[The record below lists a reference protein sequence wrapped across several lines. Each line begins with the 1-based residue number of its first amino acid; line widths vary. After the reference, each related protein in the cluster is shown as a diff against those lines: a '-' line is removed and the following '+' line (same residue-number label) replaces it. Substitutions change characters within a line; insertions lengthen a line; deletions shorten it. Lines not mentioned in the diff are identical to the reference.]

1 MFGQDLYLYI
11 MCRISNHVRMESCR
25 ANKKTQRFLEE
36 TAKKTEIAT
45 LLNTFER
52 KMKSI
57 GEKQA
62 DDVLFS

>member
-1 MFGQDLYLYI
+1 
-11 MCRISNHVRMESCR
+11 MESCR